1 VRSHLVAALVMLDEE
16 HAASGAPGRWEDFS
30 AQALVARFGAWR
42 TVEDAPVRADCRSM
56 ATRDLWTDGRVAALL
71 DRGEE
76 RGCVD
81 LTEVEE
87 LGERLG
93 LGEEE
98 LTDLHEG
105 FAARGIEVR
114 DDCGRESVPA
124 SRYANGELA
133 GSTTDALQL
142 FLNEARRYPLLT
154 PAQEIEL
161 SKRIEEGD
169 RAARERMIASNLRL
183 VVSIAKRHP
192 NQGLALLDL
201 IQEGILGL
209 MRAVEKFDWRRGY
222 RFSTYAT
229 WWIHQAVSRAL
240 ANQARTIRLPVHMVE
255 HEGRIARAD
264 RKLRPKL
271 GRDPTDE
278 ELAEESRLT
287 PERVR
292 ELREVTR
299 AVASLDRPV
308 GEEGDTTLGDL
319 IAAEGEDPWEELDVS
334 LREDALHRA
343 LETLPDR
350 EREVISMRYG
360 LDGSETH
367 TLQEIGGK
375 LGVSRERARQIER
388 QALERLA
395 ERRELAALSEAA

>member
-1 VRSHLVAALVMLDEE
+1 
-16 HAASGAPGRWEDFS
+16 
-30 AQALVARFGAWR
+30 
-42 TVEDAPVRADCRSM
+42 M
-56 ATRDLWTDGRVAALL
+56 ATRDLWTDDRIGALI

-76 RGCVD
+76 QGCVD
-81 LTEVEE
+81 LHEVEE
-87 LGERLG
+87 VGDRLG
-93 LGEEE
+93 LDEDQI
-98 LTDLHEG
+98 TDLHEG
-105 FAARGIEVR
+105 LALRGIQVR
-114 DDCGRESVPA
+114 DDCGREKVPA
-124 SRYANGELA
+124 SRYANRELA
-133 GSTTDALQL
+133 ASTTDALQL
-142 FLNEARRYPLLT
+142 FLNEARRYRLLT
-154 PAQEIEL
+154 SDEEIEL

-169 RAARERMIASNLRL
+169 LAARDRMIQSNLRL
-183 VVSIAKRHP
+183 VVSIAKRHQ

-264 RKLRPKL
+264 RKLRPRL

-278 ELAEESRLT
+278 EIAAESRLT

-292 ELREVTR
+292 ELRDVTR
-299 AVASLDRPV
+299 AVASLDRPI
-308 GEEGDTTLGDL
+308 GEDGDATLGDL
-319 IAAEGEDPWEELDVS
+319 IAAESDEPWEDLDVS

-343 LETLPDR
+343 LERLPER
-350 EREVISMRYG
+350 EREVIRMRYG
-360 LDGSETH
+360 LGGGEMY

-388 QALERLA
+388 QALERLSEA
-395 ERRELAALSEAA
+395 RELAAFSEAA

>member
-1 VRSHLVAALVMLDEE
+1 
-16 HAASGAPGRWEDFS
+16 
-30 AQALVARFGAWR
+30 
-42 TVEDAPVRADCRSM
+42 M
-56 ATRDLWTDGRVAALL
+56 ATDDLMSDARVAALL

-76 RGCVD
+76 RGCID
-81 LTEVEE
+81 LTEVED
-87 LGERLG
+87 LRERLG
-93 LGEEE
+93 LGEDDVA
-98 LTDLHEG
+98 DLQEG
-105 FAARGIEVR
+105 IAARGIELR

-154 PAQEIEL
+154 PAEEKEL

-255 HEGRIARAD
+255 HEGRITRAD

-292 ELREVTR
+292 ELRDVTR

-308 GEEGDTTLGDL
+308 GEEGETTLGDL
-319 IAAEGEDPWEELDVS
+319 IAAEGEEPWEELDVS
-334 LREDALHRA
+334 LREEALHRA

-350 EREVISMRYG
+350 EREVIRMRYG
-360 LDGSETH
+360 LDGGETH

-395 ERRELAALSEAA
+395 EARELAALSEAA

>member
-1 VRSHLVAALVMLDEE
+1 
-16 HAASGAPGRWEDFS
+16 
-30 AQALVARFGAWR
+30 
-42 TVEDAPVRADCRSM
+42 M
-56 ATRDLWTDGRVAALL
+56 ATSDHVMDDARVVALL

-76 RGCVD
+76 RGCID
-81 LTEVEE
+81 LTEMDE
-87 LGERLG
+87 LVERLG
-93 LGEEE
+93 LGDDEVA
-98 LTDLHEG
+98 DLQS
-105 FAARGIEVR
+105 AIDTRGIEVR

-154 PAQEIEL
+154 PAEEIEL
-161 SKRIEEGD
+161 AKRIEAGD
-169 RAARERMIASNLRL
+169 RAARERMISSNLRL

-209 MRAVEKFDWRRGY
+209 IRGVEKFDWRRGY

-229 WWIHQAVSRAL
+229 WWIHQAVTRAL

-264 RKLRPKL
+264 RTLRPRL

-278 ELAEESRLT
+278 ELAAESRLT

-292 ELREVTR
+292 QLRDVTR
-299 AVASLDRPV
+299 AVTSLDRPV
-308 GEEGDTTLGDL
+308 GEEGETTLGDL
-319 IAAEGEDPWEELDVS
+319 VAAEGAEPWADLDLS

-343 LETLPDR
+343 MESLPDR
-350 EREVISMRYG
+350 EREVIAMRYG
-360 LDGSETH
+360 LDGGETH
-367 TLQEIGGK
+367 TLLEIGRK
-375 LGVSRERARQIER
+375 LGVSRERARQIEH

-395 ERRELAALSEAA
+395 QVRELAAMSEAA

>member
-1 VRSHLVAALVMLDEE
+1 MTTSDQAMGDE
-16 HAASGAPGRWEDFS
+16 
-30 AQALVARFGAWR
+30 
-42 TVEDAPVRADCRSM
+42 
-56 ATRDLWTDGRVAALL
+56 RVAAML
-71 DRGEE
+71 DRGDE
-76 RGCVD
+76 RGCID
-81 LTEVEE
+81 LTELDE
-87 LGERLG
+87 LVGRLG
-93 LGEEE
+93 LGPDEVA
-98 LTDLHEG
+98 DLQ
-105 FAARGIEVR
+105 AAIDARGIEVR

-154 PAQEIEL
+154 PAEEIEL

-229 WWIHQAVSRAL
+229 WWIHQAVTRAL

-264 RKLRPKL
+264 RALRPRL
-271 GRDPTDE
+271 GREPTDDE
-278 ELAEESRLT
+278 IAAESRLT
-287 PERVR
+287 PKRVR

-308 GEEGDTTLGDL
+308 GDEGETTLGEL
-319 IAAEGEDPWEELDVS
+319 IAAEGDEPWTELDLS

-343 LETLPDR
+343 LESLSER
-350 EREVISMRYG
+350 EREVLSMRFG
-360 LDGSETH
+360 LGGAEVH
-367 TLQEIGGK
+367 TLQQIGAK

-395 ERRELAALSEAA
+395 QARELAALSEAA